1 MSATLSLTVV
11 GFGIA
16 ALIFLVLKVRIPAF
30 LTLMLVCIGVGLAL
44 GAEPLSVVK
53 SIRDGMAS
61 TLGFVAVV
69 LGLGAMF
76 GALLEA
82 AGGIQAIANTMLKR
96 FGEKNAPWAVWAA
109 AFIIGVPLFFDVG
122 FIILAPI
129 LLSLSQR
136 SGRSILYFGV
146 PLLAALAA
154 THGFVPPH
162 PGPVA
167 VSDLLHVDLGL
178 VTFYGLICA
187 LPASILAGPIYGM
200 WRYGNQ
206 FATPPA
212 TEGSGAEIL
221 ADADREMG
229 EASKAPLALMP
240 GDAAGDADPALPRP
254 VTFGA
259 SVFALL
265 LPIALIFSATAAE
278 TWLSEGALRSTLQ
291 FLGHPFVALV
301 IACLYVWVF
310 FGVLRKTP
318 RDTLAH
324 IMNRSLEPA
333 GAMAIVT
340 GAGGSLKQVLVD
352 TGAGDQ
358 LAQSVAAA
366 GFTPLVFGFCVAALT
381 RIAQGSATVAM
392 ITAGGLVAPL
402 VTVSNYNSTLTALT
416 VVSIGSGAIVASHVN
431 DAGFW
436 LVNRYLGLSEAETL
450 RSWTV
455 VSTIVG
461 VTGFIATLTLA
472 RIL

>member
-1 MSATLSLTVV
+1 
-11 GFGIA
+11 
-16 ALIFLVLKVRIPAF
+16 
-30 LTLMLVCIGVGLAL
+30 
-44 GAEPLSVVK
+44 
-53 SIRDGMAS
+53 
-61 TLGFVAVV
+61 VV

-82 AGGIQAIANTMLKR
+82 AGGIQAIANTMLRR
-96 FGEKNAPWAVWAA
+96 FGEKHAPWAVWGA
-109 AFIIGVPLFFDVG
+109 AFIVGVPLFFDVG

-129 LLSLSQR
+129 LLSLAKR
-136 SGRSILYFGV
+136 SGRNILYFGV

-187 LPASILAGPIYGM
+187 LPASILAGPLYGL
-200 WRYGNQ
+200 WRYGDKPIL
-206 FATPPA
+206 APA

-221 ADADREMG
+221 EDADD
-229 EASKAPLALMP
+229 EARIDTSS
-240 GDAAGDADPALPRP
+240 DAKP
-254 VTFGA
+254 VTFGSA
-259 SVFALL
+259 VFALL
-265 LPIALIFSATAAE
+265 LPIVLIFSATAAQ
-278 TWLSEGALRSTLQ
+278 TWLPEGPLRTTLE
-291 FLGHPFVALV
+291 LIGHPFVALV
-301 IACLYVWVF
+301 IACLYVWIF
-310 FGVLRKTP
+310 FGVMRKTP

-352 TGAGDQ
+352 TGAGAQ

-366 GFTPLVFGFCVAALT
+366 GFTPLVFGFCVAALV

-392 ITAGGLVAPL
+392 ITSGGLVAPL
-402 VTVSNYNSTLTALT
+402 LATVVYSKTQTALT
-416 VVSIGSGAIVASHVN
+416 VVAIGAGAIVSSHIN

-461 VTGFIATLTLA
+461 ITGFIATLTLFY
-472 RIL
+472 LL